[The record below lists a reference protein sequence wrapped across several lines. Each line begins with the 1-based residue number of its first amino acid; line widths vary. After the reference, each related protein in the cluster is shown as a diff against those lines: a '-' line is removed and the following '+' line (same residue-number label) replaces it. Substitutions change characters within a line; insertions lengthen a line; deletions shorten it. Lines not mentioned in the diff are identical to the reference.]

1 MFRLHGSVRLDCLE
15 DLRRLMRDKKMHLIY
30 RRPFR
35 EKTSLTVQKTNLP
48 LDNLYR
54 LKINVFCFTPI
65 FKTKNV

>member
-30 RRPFR
+30 RRFFR
-35 EKTSLTVQKTNLP
+35 EKTSLTLQKTNLP

-54 LKINVFCFTPI
+54 LRINEFCFTPT
-65 FKTKNV
+65 FYTKNV